1 MSLRSPFWLVGVFLW
16 LTVAPLAAQTASDT
30 TAGDTTVV
38 AGAGYGLYGPLGWL
52 QRWIFGSRHREIW
65 AAPVEVERFDL
76 TSETS
81 GLTPIGADSGVR
93 SGELYLR
100 GADGS
105 LYTFNQ
111 IAADLSH
118 LLPSGLHNDFGA
130 GLAQDLQSGRHPGA
144 PFVVP
149 PLAAAA
155 GLGPL
160 PTPRLGVLPQDTS
173 LDRFG
178 TRFSGTVG
186 FLTPGIISRF
196 RTTAGVADSAIP
208 SSELIELLQSESP
221 PSVDRQAYLRER
233 LFDVFLGNWDP
244 LPQDWLWLRDSSGV
258 WKPRPRPR
266 ELAFIRLDGLVA
278 GLAGQQVPNFATFS
292 KDYDTRLA
300 VTTRER
306 TLDRRILPTLDRAV
320 YVATA
325 TALQGQLTDSV
336 IENAVSR

>member
-1 MSLRSPFWLVGVFLW
+1 M
-16 LTVAPLAAQTASDT
+16 
-30 TAGDTTVV
+30 V

-76 TSETS
+76 TSEAG

-118 LLPSGLHNDFGA
+118 FLPVGLHNDFGA

-149 PLAAAA
+149 PLAAAT

-160 PTPRLGVLPQDTS
+160 PTPRLGVLPLDTS

-186 FLTPGIISRF
+186 FLAPGIISRF

-208 SSELIELLQSESP
+208 SSELIELLQSENP
-221 PSVDRQAYLRER
+221 PSVDRLTYLRER
-233 LFDVFLGNWDP
+233 LFDVFLGSWDP
-244 LPQDWLWLRDSSGV
+244 VPQDWLWIRDSSGV
-258 WKPRPRPR
+258 WKPRPTTPGSRVHPSRRAGRGPR
-266 ELAFIRLDGLVA
+266 GTAGAELRHLQQGLRHPPCSHDPGADSRSPDSPDPGSRRLRRDRHCAAGRADRFGDRGRGEPDAAFIL
-278 GLAGQQVPNFATFS
+278 
-292 KDYDTRLA
+292 
-300 VTTRER
+300 REGR
-306 TLDRRILPTLDRAV
+306 
-320 YVATA
+320 
-325 TALQGQLTDSV
+325 
-336 IENAVSR
+336 